1 MHIPMPAVVSKMKGD
16 GFSDSDIRAFKSGGG
31 SGGGGTSVP
40 VRSGPKPKLGGGL
53 LASIQKGKKL
63 KKTKT
68 VVKDG
73 SKKSRAASR
82 PSGKPRNPME
92 EMMMMRQKMK
102 KKKKKRKG
110 APPMKKLW

>member
-1 MHIPMPAVVSKMKGD
+1 M
-16 GFSDSDIRAFKSGGG
+16 
-31 SGGGGTSVP
+31 
-40 VRSGPKPKLGGGL
+40 
-53 LASIQKGKKL
+53 ASIQKGKKL

-73 SKKSRAASR
+73 SKKSGASK
-82 PSGKPRNPME
+82 PKLTGKPRNPME
-92 EMMMMRQKMK
+92 EMLMMREKMKK

>member
-1 MHIPMPAVVSKMKGD
+1 M
-16 GFSDSDIRAFKSGGG
+16 
-31 SGGGGTSVP
+31 
-40 VRSGPKPKLGGGL
+40 
-53 LASIQKGKKL
+53 ASIQKGKKL

-73 SKKSRAASR
+73 TKKSGASK
-82 PSGKPRNPME
+82 PKLTGKPRNPME

-102 KKKKKRKG
+102 NKKKKKRRG